1 MNRETFMKDLEYLL
15 QDIPDEE
22 KADAL
27 SYYAD
32 YLEEAGPENEEKVL
46 KEFGSPERIAAIIRA
61 DLKGDLESGG
71 GFTEQGYEDDRFRQ
85 PNFQLAHRE
94 EEKESFSL
102 PPKSDGA
109 DESSPAALNESV
121 MPASKETRARVLRGA
136 SIDADE
142 YAPRLRAMLHR
153 RSCAE
158 PLLCKASC
166 VPSR

>member
-71 GFTEQGYEDDRFRQ
+71 GFTERGYEDDRFRQ
-85 PNFQLAHRE
+85 PELSAGPQRRGKGVVF
-94 EEKESFSL
+94 
-102 PPKSDGA
+102 
-109 DESSPAALNESV
+109 PAA
-121 MPASKETRARVLRGA
+121 K
-136 SIDADE
+136 I
-142 YAPRLRAMLHR
+142 R
-153 RSCAE
+153 R
-158 PLLCKASC
+158 
-166 VPSR
+166 RR